1 MGGIGNKAQLSPA
14 RAGAGTW
21 PELGNNILP
30 EGQIMK
36 RKYILPD
43 DF

>member
-21 PELGNNILP
+21 PELGNILP